1 MLGISRLCCS
11 LNSHAG
17 KDVALGVGAA
27 SSRAMPMLE
36 QDALIREGIDALIT
50 AHNKQLKSQGL
61 PTKKKGWLLREVYFK
76 GLHGW
81 ASKSDERACQTFNN
95 KGNPSSSN
103 QFSPEE
109 RRRAGKLLE

>member
-1 MLGISRLCCS
+1 MCCS

-27 SSRAMPMLE
+27 SSRATPLSGE
-36 QDALIREGIDALIT
+36 DGAIREGIDALIT

-61 PTKKKGWLLREVYFK
+61 LTKRKGWMLREVYFK
-76 GLHGW
+76 GLCGW
-81 ASKSDERACQTFNN
+81 ASKSDKRACQTFNN